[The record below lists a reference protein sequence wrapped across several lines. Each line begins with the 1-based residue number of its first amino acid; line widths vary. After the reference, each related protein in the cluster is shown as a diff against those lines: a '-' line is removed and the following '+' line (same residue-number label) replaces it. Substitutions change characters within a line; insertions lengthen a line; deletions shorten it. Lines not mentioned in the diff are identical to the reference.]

1 MGVVLISFVFS
12 SRALG
17 MRALDCFERQECTCL
32 KYFEVSVMIVVRGI
46 DIDIVF
52 LANLRNFIEE

>member
-1 MGVVLISFVFS
+1 
-12 SRALG
+12 
-17 MRALDCFERQECTCL
+17 
-32 KYFEVSVMIVVRGI
+32 VMIVVRGI